1 MQFGYY
7 QYSMNSLLDFK
18 QNCSMV
24 IVFVFFLIERTVKM
38 LLTYDWVQQKDVGL
52 MWADEC
58 DVWPRQVDFI
68 LLRLSSPN
76 F

>member
-7 QYSMNSLLDFK
+7 QYSMKSLLDFK
-18 QNCSMV
+18 QNMV

-58 DVWPRQVDFI
+58 DVWPRQMDFI

>member
-7 QYSMNSLLDFK
+7 QYSMKSLLDFK
-18 QNCSMV
+18 QNMV

-52 MWADEC
+52 M
-58 DVWPRQVDFI
+58 
-68 LLRLSSPN
+68 
-76 F
+76 